1 MRILFLHSS
10 SDAYGASKIFLQ
22 TVAIAQKN
30 GHTAMVVLS
39 NKGSL
44 EQSLIDMG
52 VEVQIVNLGI
62 IRRQYFNLA
71 GIINRF
77 QKWRTAVGVLNEIIQ
92 SNQIDT
98 IYSNTAAVL
107 IGGFVARR
115 NGLKHIWHIHEII
128 EKPAF
133 LHRFLAW
140 RFRATAD
147 QLIVVSK
154 AVETHWQHT
163 LPANKITQIY
173 NGIEP
178 IQVSTAPDFKSTF
191 NIPSNALVI
200 GMAARIH
207 YWKGQSYFVEIARAL
222 LTKQKLLQ
230 QNSSTSEN
238 QLNENTPLYFLIA
251 GDPFPGYEYLL
262 DELQAQLKD
271 PIFEGRVFYV
281 GLVKAMDVFYRS
293 IDLLILPSQQ
303 PDPLPTVIL
312 EAMQYG
318 IPVAATAQGGAL
330 EMVQDNQTGIFIPLD
345 NAVVAAEKIH
355 AILPASTRHQM
366 GAAGKERVNTYFSQ
380 AAFEKNMKAV
390 FEK

>member
-10 SDAYGASKIFLQ
+10 SDTYGASKIFLQ
-22 TVAIAQKN
+22 TVAIAKKN
-30 GHTAMVVLS
+30 GHTAVVVLS

-44 EQSLIDMG
+44 EESFRAMG
-52 VEVQIVNLGI
+52 VEVHIVNLGI

-71 GIINRF
+71 GILNRF
-77 QKWRTAVGVLNEIIQ
+77 LKWRSAFSTLNTLIRSQ
-92 SNQIDT
+92 QIDT

-128 EKPAF
+128 EKPVF

-140 RFRATAD
+140 RFKATAD
-147 QLIVVSK
+147 HLIVVSK
-154 AVETHWQHT
+154 AVEQHWQHA

-178 IQVSTAPDFKSTF
+178 IEPTNIPDFKTTC
-191 NIPSNALVI
+191 NVPANALVI

-222 LTKQKLLQ
+222 LNHSQELTP
-230 QNSSTSEN
+230 
-238 QLNENTPLYFLIA
+238 PLYFLIA

-262 DELQAQLKD
+262 EALHAQLQD
-271 PIFEGRVFYV
+271 PIFKDRVFYL
-281 GLVKAMDVFYRS
+281 GLVQEMDVFYRS
-293 IDLLILPSQQ
+293 IDVLILPSQL

-318 IPVAATAQGGAL
+318 IPVVATAQGGAL
-330 EMVQDNQTGIFIPLD
+330 EMVQDNATGIFIPLD
-345 NAVVAAEKIH
+345 NATVAAEKIQ
-355 AILPASTRHQM
+355 AILPASIRQQM
-366 GAAGKERVNTYFSQ
+366 GAAGQQRVASHFSQ
-380 AAFEKNMKAV
+380 AAFEKNMLTV
-390 FEK
+390 FEN